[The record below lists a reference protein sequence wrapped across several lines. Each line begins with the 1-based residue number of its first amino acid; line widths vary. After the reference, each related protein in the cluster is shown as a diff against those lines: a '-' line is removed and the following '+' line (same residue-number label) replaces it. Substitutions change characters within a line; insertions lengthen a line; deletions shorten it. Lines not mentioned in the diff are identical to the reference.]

1 MNYRPLRVGNLI
13 RDELSLLILRELE
26 FPNTIVTILDVNVD
40 KKMGLARVGVSVVPS
55 ERAMTALKTLNDAR
69 GSLQHALLRKINI
82 KPMPELRFEID
93 HGPENAA
100 RVEKALIEEDN
111 R

>member
-1 MNYRPLRVGNLI
+1 MNYRPLRVGNLL
-13 RDELSLLILRELE
+13 REELSLLILRELE
-26 FPNTIVTILDVNVD
+26 FPNTIITLIDVTID

-55 ERAMTALKTLNDAR
+55 ERATTALKTLNDAR
-69 GSLQHALLRKINI
+69 FSLRHTLLRKLNI

-111 R
+111 T